1 MTNSHYLGYA
11 LLGLAAG
18 AFIPVMAALSG
29 ALGRASNNPN
39 LAALFVVAGAC
50 AMVFVFTLATG
61 ALRAPQAVLA
71 QATPLQLASGFG
83 MAFYLLAITFL
94 APRIGVGN
102 AVMFV
107 VVAQL
112 VSSAVI
118 DHFALFG
125 APHKPIGLQR
135 LIGIGV
141 LTIGAIVAQTAANR
155 AVPSQD

>member
-1 MTNSHYLGYA
+1 MNTNTYLAYA

-18 AFIPVMAALSG
+18 ALIPVMAALSG
-29 ALGRASNNPN
+29 ALGRTIANPN
-39 LAALFVVAGAC
+39 MAASLVVTGAAL
-50 AMVFVFTLATG
+50 MVLLFTLATG
-61 ALRAPQAVLA
+61 AFRAPQAALA
-71 QATPLQLASGFG
+71 QATPLQLVSGFG

-125 APHKPIGLQR
+125 APHKPISPQR
-135 LIGIGV
+135 LLGLVV
-141 LTIGAIVAQTAANR
+141 LAAGAVIAQTAASAQPRN
-155 AVPSQD
+155 

>member
-1 MTNSHYLGYA
+1 MSAGNYLSYA

-29 ALGRASNNPN
+29 ALGRSIANPN
-39 LAALFVVAGAC
+39 MAALLVVTGA
-50 AMVFVFTLATG
+50 ALMVLCFTLATG
-61 ALRAPQAVLA
+61 AFRAPQAALA
-71 QATPLQLASGFG
+71 QATPLQLVSGFG

-112 VSSAVI
+112 VSSALI

-125 APHKPIGLQR
+125 APHKPVSAQR
-135 LIGIGV
+135 LLGLAV
-141 LTIGAIVAQTAANR
+141 LAVGAIIAQTAANGAR
-155 AVPSQD
+155 PNQ